1 MIRIIGFDDYLAPDV
16 KRGRVKHPRWF
27 RQKCQLSPEAQLL
40 LMAEGGPAMFGIW
53 CLLQAWAMRHPK
65 RGGVFACLTGE
76 PLTYAEIAAM
86 IGVPGNEHLVRA
98 TISRVS
104 KIGWMA
110 VDEVQTSSIET
121 PDKLPTNS
129 CLEERRGR
137 GDERESISPR
147 EFDLSEIRE
156 ENAEP
161 LDGKKIAEEMVDLM
175 RQWKGSSVG
184 LLEARL
190 IDSVVKEATESPVG
204 ENCPQRTCTA
214 LLRHAVGSGV
224 NFQASGSADV
234 YLKTLLKQW
243 RTDGKI
249 PDKIP
254 TKSRDIWDHTVSY

>member
-40 LMAEGGPAMFGIW
+40 LMAEGGPAMYGIW

-76 PLTYAEIAAM
+76 PLSYAEIAAM
-86 IGVPGNEHLVRA
+86 IGVPGSEHLVRA

-104 KIGWMA
+104 KIGWMS
-110 VDEVQTSSIET
+110 VDDVQTSSIET
-121 PDKLPTNS
+121 PDKLPTES
-129 CLEERRGR
+129 FLEERRRR
-137 GDERESISPR
+137 GDNNESISSR
-147 EFDLSEIRE
+147 DVDLSEMRE
-156 ENAEP
+156 ENSEP
-161 LDGKKIAEEMVDLM
+161 LDGKKIAEEMVELM

-214 LLRHAVGSGV
+214 LLRRAVSSGV
-224 NFQASGSADV
+224 AYQTPEVAEM
-234 YLKTLLKQW
+234 YLKSLLGVW
-243 RTDGKI
+243 RDDGQI
-249 PDKIP
+249 PEEVQ
-254 TKSRDIWDHTVSY
+254 TESREVYDDFVS